1 MSQFATFDMST
12 EAIGKLT
19 NAFVDYVV
27 AEK

>member
-12 EAIGKLT
+12 EAIDKLT
-19 NAFVDYVV
+19 DAFVDYVV